1 MTNQISKYVE
11 NMYLLLVD
19 IHHSFRKLDGLHIF
33 LLIIRIHLLNLRKLD
48 MHLKLYMTMKLDS

>member
-1 MTNQISKYVE
+1 
-11 NMYLLLVD
+11 MYLLLVD

-33 LLIIRIHLLNLRKLD
+33 LLIIHIHLLNLRKLD